1 MLRYQLLIEIRAL
14 LPFGREDP
22 GLDSRTRTWSCSFI
36 SAVISDADLGRGT
49 GLSYELRLVIE
60 PYN

>member
-14 LPFGREDP
+14 LHFGREDP

-36 SAVISDADLGRGT
+36 SAVISDAALGRGHW
-49 GLSYELRLVIE
+49 LILRIAAGNRAL
-60 PYN
+60 